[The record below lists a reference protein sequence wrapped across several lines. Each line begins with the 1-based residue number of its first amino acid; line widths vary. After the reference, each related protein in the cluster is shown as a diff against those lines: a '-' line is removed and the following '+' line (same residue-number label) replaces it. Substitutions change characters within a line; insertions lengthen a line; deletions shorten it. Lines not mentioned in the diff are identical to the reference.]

1 MNTNGWRRDHARRR
15 INFAAPQA
23 SKRHTRQLVE
33 ELIAGAPGGTELPL
47 ELEGPWPDPADAT
60 AAYAWMERVDVI
72 DLRDGIQVRWQDLRC
87 FEIVFS
93 ELEAKELGGEDP
105 LLVPTRELLQ
115 EARRRLSALHKKV
128 MLYAG
133 NFELPEPD
141 PQDLASM
148 RGRMKRRPGR

>member
-1 MNTNGWRRDHARRR
+1 
-15 INFAAPQA
+15 
-23 SKRHTRQLVE
+23 
-33 ELIAGAPGGTELPL
+33 
-47 ELEGPWPDPADAT
+47 
-60 AAYAWMERVDVI
+60 MERVDVI